1 MLLDEQS
8 SFSCHDAGH
17 YALTANEQAA
27 AVMQFRLAAA
37 AGVGPLAAV
46 NAALAELSVGDA
58 AACSRAVD
66 ELRRHDNLH
75 TLSVSAALPQ
85 HER

>member
-1 MLLDEQS
+1 M
-8 SFSCHDAGH
+8 
-17 YALTANEQAA
+17 A
-27 AVMQFRLAAA
+27 AVS
-37 AGVGPLAAV
+37 
-46 NAALAELSVGDA
+46 AALAELAASDA

-75 TLSVSAALPQ
+75 TLSLSAMLPQ